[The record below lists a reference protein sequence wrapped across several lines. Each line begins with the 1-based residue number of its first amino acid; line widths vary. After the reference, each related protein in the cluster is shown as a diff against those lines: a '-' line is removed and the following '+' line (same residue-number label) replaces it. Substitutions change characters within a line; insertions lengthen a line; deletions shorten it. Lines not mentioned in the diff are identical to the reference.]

1 MKVLVCGSREWVE
14 QAPIERELRKLPPG
28 TIIVHGACRGADN
41 IAGYVAKQL
50 GFEVRAYPVSNE
62 EWKKFGPAA
71 GYLRNAKMLAE
82 EHPDK
87 TGVYVDLVLAFH
99 RDPSLGK
106 GTRNMVGLAKK
117 ALPAISTETYS
128 K

>member
-41 IAGYVAKQL
+41 IAGYVAKLL
-50 GFEVRAYPVSNE
+50 GFEVRPYPAD
-62 EWKKFGPAA
+62 WDFYGPSA
-71 GYLRNAKMLAE
+71 GILRNKKMLDK

-87 TGVYVDLVLAFH
+87 AGVRIDKALAFH
-99 RDPSLGK
+99 RDPNLGK
-106 GTRNMVGLAKK
+106 GTKDMVKRLKQAEIPYEVLA
-117 ALPAISTETYS
+117 A
-128 K
+128 